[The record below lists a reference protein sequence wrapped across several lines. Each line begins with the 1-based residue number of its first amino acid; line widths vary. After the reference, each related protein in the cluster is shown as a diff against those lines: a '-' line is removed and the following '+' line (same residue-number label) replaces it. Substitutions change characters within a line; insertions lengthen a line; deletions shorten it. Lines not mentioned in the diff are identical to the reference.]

1 MLFVELLVPKG
12 MFDEWERRV
21 LAGRLT
27 ARRLLSAGDGTTA
40 AADPGVMGLLD
51 SLSHV
56 VVREEEVWI
65 AGGTLLGTP
74 PDGSQAPCYVV
85 NVIVGLWGKEMSE
98 HLVSRITAELAEAEG
113 RPEPN
118 VVVNVISLPEG
129 GYGLRGRVWRSSDF
143 LALIEEAKTGA
154 AADAPD
160 GMVVDPVCGAT
171 LPLAEAVILERDGR
185 TYGFCC
191 PHCRGHFVRESSA
204 AGAS

>member
-27 ARRLLSAGDGTTA
+27 ARRLLSPGDGTTA
-40 AADPGVMGLLD
+40 AVDPGVMDLLD

-56 VVREEEVWI
+56 VVREEEIWI
-65 AGGTLLGTP
+65 AGGKPL
-74 PDGSQAPCYVV
+74 DGSQAPCYVV

-118 VVVNVISLPEG
+118 AVVNVISLPEG
-129 GYGLRGRVWRSSDF
+129 GYGLRGRVRRSADF
-143 LALIEEAKTGA
+143 LATIEEAKTGS
-154 AADAPD
+154 AADTPD
-160 GMVVDPVCGAT
+160 GMIVDPVCGAT
-171 LPLAEAVILERDGR
+171 LPLDEAVLLERDGQ